1 MIIELKDKLLFY
13 ILKLLKV
20 GDIMIAVYASLIIA
34 GEKKL
39 SEVPKTLKEKVKT
52 YLISMDLEFL
62 TLD

>member
-1 MIIELKDKLLFY
+1 MIIELKNKLLFY

-39 SEVPKTLKEKVKT
+39 SEVPKTLKEKVKAC
-52 YLISMDLEFL
+52 LISMDLEFL